1 MSRAAAAIQLRI
13 QIARRMDALGVRRD
27 DLLRDADISE
37 LSTLDE
43 VYRAEVVHLWDY
55 TDYLLLLMA
64 EQGAQLE
71 AMAVRLE
78 KVEKVDK
85 G

>member
-1 MSRAAAAIQLRI
+1 MSRAAAAMQLRI
-13 QIARRMDALGVRRD
+13 QIARRLDALGVRRD
-27 DLLRDADISE
+27 DLLRDAAISE
-37 LSTLDE
+37 LKTIDE

-71 AMAVRLE
+71 ALVAMLE
-78 KVEKVDK
+78 KLEK